1 MTVTDISR
9 EPQKPEVIRLAAY
22 CRVSSKSA
30 DQLHSFAAQIRYYKD
45 YERKNPQYKLV
56 DVYADEGLSG
66 TDMKK
71 RDEQN
76 RLIRDCKLGKID
88 RVITKSVSRFARNT
102 QELLVALRTL
112 KELGVS
118 IYFEEQG
125 IDSDKMNMEMLV
137 TFPGMAAQQESV
149 NISDHLRRSY
159 QMRMESGEFNCCAP
173 AYGYDLVDGQ
183 LVVKEDEAK
192 IIRRIFDLYLQGMGK
207 QNIANILNAE
217 GVPRRYAQ
225 EKWYHST
232 INYVI
237 NNERYMGDA
246 LLQKKFT
253 TDTLPFRKKKNRG
266 EKPQY
271 YVENSNPPIVSKKV
285 YLAAQELQKSRN
297 VSHKREGEGDY
308 PLTGVLHCPECGRT
322 FRRLSLNGTAYWLC
336 SGKAAGATN
345 CRSRRVREKA
355 VFDTFCL
362 MADKLASHRQDLLG
376 TLIHQLEMMQ
386 NHGSESQEKIR
397 QIDKQIADLSAQNLV
412 IARLHTNG
420 VLNATDFAAQSS
432 VISNK
437 INALQLDRKKAL
449 AEDEDDELIFTLKSL
464 DDTLA
469 GYVPG
474 APFSQAIFEE
484 IVRSITV
491 VDNAQLTFHLIGGL
505 TLTEKIS
512 ENARCRTA

>member
-66 TDMKK
+66 MDMKK

-102 QELLVALRTL
+102 QELLVALRTF

-125 IDSDKMNMEMLV
+125 IDSEKMNMEMLV

-192 IIRRIFDLYLQGMGK
+192 IIRRIFDLYLQGIGK

-225 EKWYHST
+225 KKWYHNT

-253 TDTLPFRKKKNRG
+253 TDTLPFKKKKNRG
-266 EKPQY
+266 EMPQY
-271 YVENSNPPIVSKKV
+271 YVENSNPPIVSKEI
-285 YLAAQELQKSRN
+285 YMAAQELQKSRN
-297 VSHKREGEGDY
+297 VSHKRESVHL
-308 PLTGVLHCPECGRT
+308 LTGVLRCPECGRS
-322 FRRLSLNGTAYWLC
+322 FRRLLLNGTAYWLC
-336 SGKAAGATN
+336 SGKAAGATD
-345 CRSRRVREKA
+345 CQSRRVRETA
-355 VFDTFCL
+355 VYDTFCL
-362 MADKLASHRQDLLG
+362 MVDKLSFHRQNLLG
-376 TLIHQLEMMQ
+376 TLIRQLEMIQ
-386 NHGSESQEKIR
+386 NHGGESQEKIR

-412 IARLHTNG
+412 VARLHTNG

-437 INALQLDRKKAL
+437 INDLRLDRKKAR
-449 AEDEDDELIFTLKSL
+449 AEDEDDELIYTLKSL

-469 GYVPG
+469 AYVPG
-474 APFSQAIFEE
+474 TPFSQALFDE
-484 IVRSITV
+484 IIQSITV
-491 VDNAQLTFHLIGGL
+491 VDNARLTFHLVGGL
-505 TLTEKIS
+505 AFTEQIP

>member
-9 EPQKPEVIRLAAY
+9 EPQKPEIIRFAAY

-88 RVITKSVSRFARNT
+88 RIITKSVSRFARNT

-125 IDSDKMNMEMLV
+125 IDSEKMNMEMLV

-183 LVVKEDEAK
+183 LVVKEDEAAV
-192 IIRRIFDLYLQGMGK
+192 IRRIFDLYLQGIGK
-207 QNIANILNAE
+207 QNIANILNTE
-217 GVPRRYAQ
+217 RVPRRYDQ
-225 EKWYHST
+225 KKWYHNT

-237 NNERYMGDA
+237 NNGSVKIG
-246 LLQKKFT
+246 LNQK
-253 TDTLPFRKKKNRG
+253 TL
-266 EKPQY
+266 
-271 YVENSNPPIVSKKV
+271 NS
-285 YLAAQELQKSRN
+285 
-297 VSHKREGEGDY
+297 KR
-308 PLTGVLHCPECGRT
+308 
-322 FRRLSLNGTAYWLC
+322 
-336 SGKAAGATN
+336 
-345 CRSRRVREKA
+345 
-355 VFDTFCL
+355 
-362 MADKLASHRQDLLG
+362 
-376 TLIHQLEMMQ
+376 
-386 NHGSESQEKIR
+386 
-397 QIDKQIADLSAQNLV
+397 
-412 IARLHTNG
+412 
-420 VLNATDFAAQSS
+420 
-432 VISNK
+432 
-437 INALQLDRKKAL
+437 
-449 AEDEDDELIFTLKSL
+449 
-464 DDTLA
+464 
-469 GYVPG
+469 VP
-474 APFSQAIFEE
+474 
-484 IVRSITV
+484 V
-491 VDNAQLTFHLIGGL
+491 
-505 TLTEKIS
+505 
-512 ENARCRTA
+512 

>member
-118 IYFEEQG
+118 IFFEEQG

-159 QMRMESGEFNCCAP
+159 QMRMESGEFNCNAP
-173 AYGYDLVDGQ
+173 AYGFEIVDGQ
-183 LVVKEDEAK
+183 MVVKEDEAAV
-192 IIRRIFDLYLQGMGK
+192 IRRIFDLYLQGVGK
-207 QNIANILNAE
+207 QNIANILNTE
-217 GVPRRYAQ
+217 GVPRRYGQ
-225 EKWYHST
+225 KKWHHT
-232 INYVI
+232 TVDYVI
-237 NNERYMGDA
+237 KNERYMGDA
-246 LLQKKFT
+246 LLQKEYT
-253 TDTLPFRKKKNRG
+253 TDTVPFRKKRNHG
-266 EKPQY
+266 EKMQY
-271 YVENSNPPIVSKKV
+271 YVENSNPSIVSREV
-285 YLAAQELQKSRN
+285 FHAAQKLQESRITN
-297 VSHKREGEGDY
+297 RRRDHNSILSGILR
-308 PLTGVLHCPECGRT
+308 CPDCGST
-322 FRRLSLNGTAYWLC
+322 FRRQLLRGTVYWMC
-336 SGKAAGATN
+336 SDKAAGATD
-345 CRSRRVREKA
+345 CKSRRVRETA

-362 MADKLASHRQDLLG
+362 MVDKLASHRQDLLG

-386 NHGSESQEKIR
+386 NRGGESQEKIR
-397 QIDKQIADLSAQNLV
+397 QIDKQIAGLSAQNLV
-412 IARLHTNG
+412 VARLHTNG

-437 INALQLDRKKAL
+437 INALRLDRKKAL
-449 AEDEDDELIFTLKSL
+449 AEDEDDELIYTLKSL

-474 APFSQAIFEE
+474 ASFNRELFKETIQ
-484 IVRSITV
+484 SITV
-491 VDNAQLTFHLIGGL
+491 MDNSKLTFHLIGGL
-505 TLTEKIS
+505 AFTEQIP
-512 ENARCRTA
+512 ENVRCRTA

>member
-9 EPQKPEVIRLAAY
+9 EPQKTEVIRLAAY
-22 CRVSSKSA
+22 CRVSSKSV

-45 YERKNPQYKLV
+45 YEGKNPQYKLV

-88 RVITKSVSRFARNT
+88 RIVTKSVSRFARNT
-102 QELLVALRTL
+102 QELLVVLRTL

-125 IDSDKMNMEMLV
+125 IDSNKMNMEMLV
-137 TFPGMAAQQESV
+137 TFPGMTAQQESV

-159 QMRMESGEFNCCAP
+159 QMRMESGEFNCNAP
-173 AYGYDLVDGQ
+173 AYGFEIVDGQ
-183 LVVKEDEAK
+183 MVVKEDEAAV
-192 IIRRIFDLYLQGMGK
+192 IRRIFDLYLQGVGK

-217 GVPRRYAQ
+217 GVPRRYGQ
-225 EKWYHST
+225 KKWHHT
-232 INYVI
+232 TVDYVVK
-237 NNERYMGDA
+237 NERYMGDA
-246 LLQKKFT
+246 LLQKEYT
-253 TDTLPFRKKKNRG
+253 TDTVPFRKKRNHG
-266 EKPQY
+266 EKAQY
-271 YVENSNPPIVSKKV
+271 YVENSNPSIVSREV
-285 YLAAQELQKSRN
+285 FQATQRLQESRITTTR
-297 VSHKREGEGDY
+297 REHNSILSGI
-308 PLTGVLHCPECGRT
+308 LRCPDCGST
-322 FRRLSLNGTAYWLC
+322 FRRQLLRGTVYWMC
-336 SGKAAGATN
+336 SDKAAGATS
-345 CRSRRVREKA
+345 CKSRRVRENA

-362 MADKLASHRQDLLG
+362 LVDKLSAHRQDLLG

-386 NHGSESQEKIR
+386 NRSSEIQKKIR

-412 IARLHTNG
+412 VARLHTNG

-437 INALQLDRKKAL
+437 INALRLDRKKAL
-449 AEDEDDELIFTLKSL
+449 AEDEDDELIYTLKSL

-469 GYVPG
+469 GYVLG
-474 APFSQAIFEE
+474 AVFSQALFEK
-484 IVRSITV
+484 IVQSITV
-491 VDNAQLTFHLIGGL
+491 VDNSKLNFHLIGGL
-505 TLTEKIS
+505 ALTEQIPG
-512 ENARCRTA
+512 NARCHTA

>member
-88 RVITKSVSRFARNT
+88 RVITKSVSRFVRNT

-173 AYGYDLVDGQ
+173 AYGYDLIDGQ
-183 LVVKEDEAK
+183 LVVKEDEAAV
-192 IIRRIFDLYLQGMGK
+192 IRRIFDLYLQGVGK

-217 GVPRRYAQ
+217 GVPRRYGQ
-225 EKWYHST
+225 KKWHHT
-232 INYVI
+232 TVDYVI
-237 NNERYMGDA
+237 KNERYMGDA
-246 LLQKKFT
+246 LLQKEYT
-253 TDTLPFRKKKNRG
+253 TDTVPF
-266 EKPQY
+266 
-271 YVENSNPPIVSKKV
+271 
-285 YLAAQELQKSRN
+285 
-297 VSHKREGEGDY
+297 
-308 PLTGVLHCPECGRT
+308 
-322 FRRLSLNGTAYWLC
+322 
-336 SGKAAGATN
+336 
-345 CRSRRVREKA
+345 
-355 VFDTFCL
+355 
-362 MADKLASHRQDLLG
+362 
-376 TLIHQLEMMQ
+376 
-386 NHGSESQEKIR
+386 
-397 QIDKQIADLSAQNLV
+397 
-412 IARLHTNG
+412 
-420 VLNATDFAAQSS
+420 
-432 VISNK
+432 
-437 INALQLDRKKAL
+437 RKKAL
-449 AEDEDDELIFTLKSL
+449 AEDEDDEQIYTLKSL

-474 APFSQAIFEE
+474 TPFSQALFEE
-484 IVRSITV
+484 IVQSITV
-491 VDNAQLTFHLIGGL
+491 LDNSKLTFHLVGGL
-505 TLTEKIS
+505 ALTEQIP

>member
-9 EPQKPEVIRLAAY
+9 EPQKPEIIRLAAY

-88 RVITKSVSRFARNT
+88 RIITKSVSRFARNT

-159 QMRMESGEFNCCAP
+159 QMRMESGEFNCNAP
-173 AYGYDLVDGQ
+173 AYGFEMVDGKM
-183 LVVKEDEAK
+183 VVKEDEAAV
-192 IIRRIFDLYLQGMGK
+192 IRRIFDLYLQGVGK

-217 GVPRRYAQ
+217 GVPRRYGQ
-225 EKWYHST
+225 KKWHHT
-232 INYVI
+232 TVDYVVK
-237 NNERYMGDA
+237 NERYMGDA
-246 LLQKKFT
+246 LLQKEYT
-253 TDTLPFRKKKNRG
+253 TDTVPFRKKRNHG
-266 EKPQY
+266 EKAQY
-271 YVENSNPPIVSKKV
+271 YVENSNPPIISREVFQ
-285 YLAAQELQKSRN
+285 AAQRLQESRITTTKKEHN
-297 VSHKREGEGDY
+297 SI
-308 PLTGVLHCPECGRT
+308 LSGVLRCPDCGST
-322 FRRLSLNGTAYWLC
+322 FRRQLLRGTVYWMC
-336 SGKAAGATN
+336 SDKAAGATN
-345 CRSRRVREKA
+345 CKSRRVRENA

-376 TLIHQLEMMQ
+376 TLIQQLEVMQ

-397 QIDKQIADLSAQNLV
+397 QIDNQIANLSAQNLV
-412 IARLHTNG
+412 VARLHTNG

-437 INALQLDRKKAL
+437 INALRLDRKKAL
-449 AEDEDDELIFTLKSL
+449 AEDEDDELIYTLKSL
-464 DDTLA
+464 DDTLD

-474 APFSQAIFEE
+474 TPFSQALFEE
-484 IVRSITV
+484 IVQSITV
-491 VDNAQLTFHLIGGL
+491 MDNSRMTFHLIGGL
-505 TLTEKIS
+505 AFTELIP
-512 ENARCRTA
+512 ENVRCHTE